1 MPSPF
6 GIIERIFALT
16 KNRWLSDLHWVRA
29 GQQTRSQKTQAALLD
44 AAETLFAEQGVEHTS
59 VAAIARQAGCSVGA
73 VYHHFRDKKAV
84 LYALFTR
91 LTDEIGATTQAAVDP
106 NRWQGATI
114 VDIVHGYLEFLLR
127 TEQGKIAFKHLAMEY
142 ARQDDELREHFVA
155 LQAELDDGLTRLLL
169 ARRAEIAHPE
179 PRIAIGFVLD
189 QLSSMLAARANTS
202 LAPTQ
207 LGSRPDKRFEREV
220 LRSVSSYL
228 QLATPAK
235 EDVS

>member
-1 MPSPF
+1 M
-6 GIIERIFALT
+6 I

-44 AAETLFAEQGVEHTS
+44 AAETLFVEHGVEHTS

-91 LTDEIGATTQAAVDP
+91 LTDEIRATTEAAVDP
-106 NRWQGATI
+106 NRWEGATI
-114 VDIVHGYLEFLLR
+114 TDIVHGYLEFLLR
-127 TEQGKIAFKHLAMEY
+127 TEANKIAFKHFAMEY
-142 ARQDDELREHFVA
+142 ARQDPDLRNHFLA
-155 LQAELDDGLTRLLL
+155 LQAELDAGLTRLLL
-169 ARRAEIAHPE
+169 ARRAEIGHPE
-179 PRIAIGFVLD
+179 PKIAIGFTLD
-189 QLSSMLAARANTS
+189 QLSSMLKARADNS

-220 LRSVSSYL
+220 LLSVSGYL
-228 QLATPAK
+228 QLVPTAEADA
-235 EDVS
+235 E